1 MTDKNIEKKR
11 YDDRAIKLI
20 EANNFEVPLG
30 LHSYMME
37 PIDSYKK
44 NLLANVFN
52 GARVLEIGAG
62 MGENTEFLLNQGF
75 NVHATDISSK
85 SVEFLKKKY
94 ASYSLF
100 EAEVADM
107 ESLPFNDNSFDV
119 ICSAGSL
126 SYGDNSIVMNEI
138 YRVLVKGGIFIAIDS
153 LNNNPIY
160 KLNRYIHFL
169 LGNRSKS
176 TLQRMPTIK
185 LLEKY
190 TVKFDNVEVAY
201 FGSLTWLFPIL
212 RKFLN
217 DDLMKEISSSFDKK
231 INIKK
236 SAFKFTIKAIK

>member
-107 ESLPFNDNSFDV
+107 ESLPFKDNSFDV

-212 RKFLN
+212 GKFLN

>member
-94 ASYSLF
+94 APYSLF

>member
-236 SAFKFTIKAIK
+236 SAFKFIIKAIK

>member
-1 MTDKNIEKKR
+1 MSKILVTGKNGQLGKSIQ
-11 YDDRAIKLI
+11 KLI
-20 EANNFEVPLG
+20 T
-30 LHSYMME
+30 
-37 PIDSYKK
+37 
-44 NLLANVFN
+44 
-52 GARVLEIGAG
+52 
-62 MGENTEFLLNQGF
+62 NTEQNDDFIFVGREELDLCN
-75 NVHATDISSK
+75 
-85 SVEFLKKKY
+85 
-94 ASYSLF
+94 
-100 EAEVADM
+100 
-107 ESLPFNDNSFDV
+107 ESMIDRYFKDNSFDV

>member
-236 SAFKFTIKAIK
+236 FAFKFINKAIK

>member
-20 EANNFEVPLG
+20 KANNFEVPLG

-62 MGENTEFLLNQGF
+62 MRENTEFLLNQGF

-107 ESLPFNDNSFDV
+107 ESLPFKDNSFDV

>member
-217 DDLMKEISSSFDKK
+217 DDLMKEVSSSFDKK

>member
-20 EANNFEVPLG
+20 KANNFEVPLG

>member
-1 MTDKNIEKKR
+1 
-11 YDDRAIKLI
+11 
-20 EANNFEVPLG
+20 
-30 LHSYMME
+30 
-37 PIDSYKK
+37 
-44 NLLANVFN
+44 
-52 GARVLEIGAG
+52 

-107 ESLPFNDNSFDV
+107 ESLPFKDNSFDV

>member
-75 NVHATDISSK
+75 NVHATDLSSK

-107 ESLPFNDNSFDV
+107 ESLPFKDNSFDV

-217 DDLMKEISSSFDKK
+217 DDLMKEVSSSFDKK

>member
-107 ESLPFNDNSFDV
+107 ESLPFKDNSFDV

-138 YRVLVKGGIFIAIDS
+138 YRVLVKGGIFIGIDS

>member
-107 ESLPFNDNSFDV
+107 ESLPFKDNSFDV

-217 DDLMKEISSSFDKK
+217 DDLMKEVSSSFDKK

>member
-190 TVKFDNVEVAY
+190 TVKFDNVEVVY

-236 SAFKFTIKAIK
+236 SAFKFIIKAIK

>member
-107 ESLPFNDNSFDV
+107 ESLPFKDNSFDV

>member
-107 ESLPFNDNSFDV
+107 ESLPFKDNSFDV

-236 SAFKFTIKAIK
+236 SAFKFIIKAIK

>member
-94 ASYSLF
+94 ASYGLF

-107 ESLPFNDNSFDV
+107 ESLPFKDNSFDV

>member
-100 EAEVADM
+100 EAEVSDM
-107 ESLPFNDNSFDV
+107 ESLPFKDNSFDV

>member
-20 EANNFEVPLG
+20 KANNFEVPLG

-107 ESLPFNDNSFDV
+107 ESLPFKDNSFDV

>member
-107 ESLPFNDNSFDV
+107 ESLPFKDNSFDV

-190 TVKFDNVEVAY
+190 TVKFDN
-201 FGSLTWLFPIL
+201 
-212 RKFLN
+212 
-217 DDLMKEISSSFDKK
+217 DD
-231 INIKK
+231 
-236 SAFKFTIKAIK
+236 

>member
-1 MTDKNIEKKR
+1 
-11 YDDRAIKLI
+11 
-20 EANNFEVPLG
+20 
-30 LHSYMME
+30 
-37 PIDSYKK
+37 
-44 NLLANVFN
+44 
-52 GARVLEIGAG
+52 
-62 MGENTEFLLNQGF
+62 
-75 NVHATDISSK
+75 
-85 SVEFLKKKY
+85 
-94 ASYSLF
+94 
-100 EAEVADM
+100 M
-107 ESLPFNDNSFDV
+107 ESLPFKDNSFDV

-190 TVKFDNVEVAY
+190 TAKFDNVEVEY

-212 RKFLN
+212 KKFLN
-217 DDLMKEISSSFDKK
+217 DDLIKDISSTFDKK